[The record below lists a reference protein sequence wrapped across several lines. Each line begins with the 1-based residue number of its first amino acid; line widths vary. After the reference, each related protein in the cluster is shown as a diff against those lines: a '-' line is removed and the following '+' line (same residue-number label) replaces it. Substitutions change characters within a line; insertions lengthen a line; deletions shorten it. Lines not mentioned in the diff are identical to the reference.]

1 MTRSLVASHA
11 ALALAPNASREPL
24 VGRARAVA
32 MPSPS
37 SAAEVL
43 SLLGREP
50 DARSRGEGGSRER
63 ARGWRVA
70 VFTAGAHARRRHD
83 FPADGEGGLEPRVR
97 RLRGGSRRARALRSP
112 RLLGVV
118 RWFRNLS
125 PSSERLDVL
134 RSSRGLGP
142 DKRVPHRFLP
152 RDPTRQP
159 RSRSCAP
166 WVWRA
171 RRSARATRARSP
183 RGSGARGAT
192 ARAHPAPATA
202 RPAAATP
209 PVPSHRRAPRSS
221 GRTTTPP

>member
-1 MTRSLVASHA
+1 MTRSLVANHA
-11 ALALAPNASREPL
+11 TLALASNTSREPP

-112 RLLGVV
+112 RLLGGPMDKI
-118 RWFRNLS
+118 F
-125 PSSERLDVL
+125 PSSERLGVL
-134 RSSRGLGP
+134 ARLEGSVLTNAFLTVSSHAIHATVALAFVCAGSGERG
-142 DKRVPHRFLP
+142 
-152 RDPTRQP
+152 
-159 RSRSCAP
+159 
-166 WVWRA
+166 A
-171 RRSARATRARSP
+171 RRERLGRVRRALGSARRH
-183 RGSGARGAT
+183 
-192 ARAHPAPATA
+192 ARAHPAPAA
-202 RPAAATP
+202 ALPAAATP
-209 PVPSHRRAPRSS
+209 PVHRRTPRSS